1 MKDYDKI
8 LEMEQS
14 DVNVYV
20 CNGKVAV
27 VFDCRFEPVYL
38 DMSREEA
45 LQLAALLTKAAEA
58 LKDGG

>member
-45 LQLAALLTKAAEA
+45 LQLAAVLTEAAEA
-58 LKDGG
+58 MRS

>member
-1 MKDYDKI
+1 MKDCDKI

-20 CNGKVAV
+20 CNGKVSV

-58 LKDGG
+58 LSE

>member
-14 DVNVYV
+14 NVDVYIY
-20 CNGKVAV
+20 NGKVAV

-45 LQLAALLTKAAEA
+45 LKLAAVLTEAAEVMEA
-58 LKDGG
+58 